1 MATDQKINVID
12 AGTDQ
17 IASVIEN
24 ELPAYRAISRLAVFS
39 LIFGFLAIFSF
50 AHWFFYLFAI
60 LAIVAG
66 VAANMTI
73 GRYSDVL
80 TGKGLASAGIAL
92 GLIFGL
98 AAGTVATVES
108 YVRNREAEK
117 FVKKLVVMLKA
128 PSPGEAFWWGHH
140 PDMRK
145 EKTPIQYVHEVEAA
159 KGKERMAMDQR
170 FGQLSRIR
178 ARLAA
183 APGEDIHFVKI
194 ESTGVDDGRGLEI
207 GIYALAVF
215 ELEGPATKEFP
226 ETQQFAAAFMKA
238 RTKGKQYE
246 WWVENFMF
254 PYQPSSFVPAGK
266 PVDDGHGHAH

>member
-12 AGTDQ
+12 AGTDE

-117 FVKKLVVMLKA
+117 FAKKLVVMLKA
-128 PSPGEAFWWGHH
+128 PSPGEAFWWSHH

-159 KGKERMAMDQR
+159 KGKERMAMDQKIWAA
-170 FGQLSRIR
+170 FQDSRPPRRLPR
-178 ARLAA
+178 ARTSTSSRSR
-183 APGEDIHFVKI
+183 AP
-194 ESTGVDDGRGLEI
+194 ESMTAVDWKSASTLSP
-207 GIYALAVF
+207 F
-215 ELEGPATKEFP
+215 SSS
-226 ETQQFAAAFMKA
+226 KA
-238 RTKGKQYE
+238 RPPKSSPKRSSLQR
-246 WWVENFMF
+246 
-254 PYQPSSFVPAGK
+254 PS
-266 PVDDGHGHAH
+266 